1 LTESLS
7 DSKRGLTAMS
17 SVSGRLLAPEVPSG
31 SPWGPWW
38 TRVFAS
44 GFIEAPGRALRC
56 QRLAAML
63 GRMAPQA
70 LDLLSTALALPAK
83 ERAKIAHEL
92 LLSLD
97 DGADADA
104 AEAWVAE
111 LEQRAR
117 DVRSGSVATEDWT
130 SMKARLAGRWRRR

>member
-1 LTESLS
+1 
-7 DSKRGLTAMS
+7 
-17 SVSGRLLAPEVPSG
+17 
-31 SPWGPWW
+31 
-38 TRVFAS
+38 
-44 GFIEAPGRALRC
+44 
-56 QRLAAML
+56 
-63 GRMAPQA
+63 MAPQPA
-70 LDLLSTALALPAK
+70 DVLSTALALPAR

-117 DVRSGSVATEDWT
+117 DVRSGSLATEDWAP
-130 SMKARLAGRWRRR
+130 SRRGSPGAGVAGGACAFASIQEPPPT

>member
-1 LTESLS
+1 
-7 DSKRGLTAMS
+7 
-17 SVSGRLLAPEVPSG
+17 VS
-31 SPWGPWW
+31 
-38 TRVFAS
+38 AS
-44 GFIEAPGRALRC
+44 GFTKAPGRTLRC
-56 QRLAAML
+56 QRLAAIL
-63 GRMAPQA
+63 GRKAPQA

-97 DGADADA
+97 DGTDADC

-130 SMKARLAGRWRRR
+130 SVKARLAGRWRRR